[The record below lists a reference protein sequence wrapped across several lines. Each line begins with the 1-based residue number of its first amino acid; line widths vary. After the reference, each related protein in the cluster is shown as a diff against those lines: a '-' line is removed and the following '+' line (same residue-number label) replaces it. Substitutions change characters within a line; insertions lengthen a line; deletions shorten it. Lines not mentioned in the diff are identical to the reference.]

1 MRQGQ
6 TLRAV
11 ITQVS
16 IDLLESNCRDNIKT
30 TLSEGKLFPHLTWK
44 VSLTEFT
51 HSSQWGCRNTSSKS
65 RTNLYLTFFSCF
77 FLKKSS
83 SLTHL
88 LLPSPFKEL
97 SSSRFIFA
105 ESEFRVLGNKPTRDT
120 FKRKTS
126 SHFWHNARANKSLSE
141 HFYSPPSF
149 LAPAFLWAESHL
161 SKFCSGNKEKKQYSY
176 STSC

>member
-1 MRQGQ
+1 MRANCPHISPGRFHS
-6 TLRAV
+6 L
-11 ITQVS
+11 S
-16 IDLLESNCRDNIKT
+16 LLT
-30 TLSEGKLFPHLTWK
+30 ALSEDAVTLLVKAELI
-44 VSLTEFT
+44 
-51 HSSQWGCRNTSSKS
+51 CTSH
-65 RTNLYLTFFSCF
+65 FWVVGGF
-77 FLKKSS
+77 FLKKKSS

-105 ESEFRVLGNKPTRDT
+105 EYEFRVLGNKPTRDT

-126 SHFWHNARANKSLSE
+126 SHFWHSAWANKSLSE
-141 HFYSPPSF
+141 HFYLPPSF

-161 SKFCSGNKEKKQYSY
+161 SKFCSGNKEKTQYSY